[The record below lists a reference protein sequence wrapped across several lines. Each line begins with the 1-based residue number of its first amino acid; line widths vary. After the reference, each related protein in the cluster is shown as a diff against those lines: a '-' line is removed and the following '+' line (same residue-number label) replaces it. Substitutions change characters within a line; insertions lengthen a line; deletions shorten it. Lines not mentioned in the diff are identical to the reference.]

1 MLFFLKSTYQIPLIC
16 KVRIGWV
23 LAGFGCLFGG
33 FRGDRG
39 GFVAALE
46 SAESE
51 LLHCTVNLSRGKKRM
66 WWVSFHSYS
75 LHLKRERKRSSSDPS
90 SRMNDASA
98 HYERSS
104 EALACELET
113 PLLLFSWSYC
123 WKSMHFYISEIYR
136 APKLS
141 AGITSSASCCG
152 GKGGLCSNGLSFMPP
167 SARSVPIYYIH
178 RSSRH

>member
-1 MLFFLKSTYQIPLIC
+1 MPKGRITRGGKGIRLTADLDQYRGTADGFLHFIYDPLFYYYYYYRTCYFLFFVKSTYQIPLIC
-16 KVRIGWV
+16 KVRIGGV
-23 LAGFGCLFGG
+23 LVGFSCLCGGFG
-33 FRGDRG
+33 GDGG

-90 SRMNDASA
+90 ARMNDASA

-123 WKSMHFYISEIYR
+123 WKSMHFYIRNI
-136 APKLS
+136 
-141 AGITSSASCCG
+141 
-152 GKGGLCSNGLSFMPP
+152 
-167 SARSVPIYYIH
+167 
-178 RSSRH
+178 